1 MNGRGSGEHHYDL
14 SRCREAYELHRRG
27 MIYKDIARHLGVNAN
42 RAKIMADTWEYHKLE
57 LEAIED
63 LRAYRNS

>member
-1 MNGRGSGEHHYDL
+1 M
-14 SRCREAYELHRRG
+14 HRRG
-27 MIYKDIARHLGVNAN
+27 MIYKDIAARLGVNVN

-63 LRAYRNS
+63 LRQYRNS

>member
-27 MIYKDIARHLGVNAN
+27 IIYKEIAQRLGVNVT
-42 RAKIMADTWEYHKLE
+42 RAKIMADTWRYHKLE
-57 LEAIED
+57 QEAIED
-63 LRAYRNS
+63 LRQYRNS